1 MYGYPF
7 LHAFIGLPKS
17 TISLPIDL
25 YGPLSP
31 TISFERLELTHYRRR
46 RFFLLHVPKRHS
58 SIDKWSLLIFLH
70 GGTRTARKDAVVT
83 GFSRVGQRE
92 GFPRGLENHWNEG
105 RNLST
110 TASEQKVDDVWSM

>member
-1 MYGYPF
+1 MTIPF
-7 LHAFIGLPKS
+7 YMRLLACLRALFLYLS
-17 TISLPIDL
+17 ISLPSAFADN
-25 YGPLSP
+25 
-31 TISFERLELTHYRRR
+31 FETLELTHYGRK

-83 GFSRVGQRE
+83 GFRRVGQRE
-92 GFPRGLENHWNEG
+92 GFPQDLENHWNDG

-110 TASEQKVDDVWSM
+110 TASDQKVDDVWSM